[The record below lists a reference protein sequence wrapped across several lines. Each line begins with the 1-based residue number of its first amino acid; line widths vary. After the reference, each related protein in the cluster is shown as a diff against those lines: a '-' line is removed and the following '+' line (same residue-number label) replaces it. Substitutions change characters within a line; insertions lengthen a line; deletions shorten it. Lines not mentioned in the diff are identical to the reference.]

1 MSRPRIVFVAPYAWP
16 ALAGPGASGDGAGDA
31 FGYVGGAEMQ
41 QARLA
46 RVLAARGHDV
56 WMITADF
63 GQPQHVEI
71 DGITIERAY
80 RPWAGVPGLRFFH
93 PRWSGVIAA
102 LERVKPDIVYQRTA
116 GGLTGQC
123 ALWARARGR
132 RFVFACA
139 HDFDTL
145 PKSPFLSNPRDRW
158 LFRWGLHHANVVLA
172 QSVGQQESL
181 GVNHGIE
188 AHLVKNVIEV
198 PPSARPEPKTPS
210 VLWLGTVKEDKRPAW
225 MLKVARA
232 LPEFRFVIAG
242 GPPPPPMSD
251 EHFRAMRSEI
261 EGLPNVELAGFVE
274 PARVPDLMAE
284 ASLFAHTSGAE
295 GFPNTLLEAWANGV
309 PSVSVVDP
317 DHAVSGFGAGVRV
330 DDEDEFV
337 EAIRGLMYDP
347 GRRRALGLAARAYVL
362 AHHAPEAVARAF
374 ERALGLIANGRVA
387 GAA

>member
-16 ALAGPGASGDGAGDA
+16 ALAGERAGGAFD
-31 FGYVGGAEMQ
+31 YVGGAEMQ

-63 GQPQHVEI
+63 GQPRRVEI

-80 RPWAGVPGLRFFH
+80 RPYEGVPGLRFFH
-93 PRWSGVIAA
+93 PRGSGVIAA
-102 LERVKPDIVYQRTA
+102 LERVRPDIVYQRTA

-145 PKSPFLSNPRDRW
+145 PASPFLSNPRDRW
-158 LFRWGLHHANVVLA
+158 LYRWGLRHADVVLA
-172 QSVGQQESL
+172 QSALQQESL
-181 GVNHGIE
+181 RVSHGIE
-188 AHLVKNVIEV
+188 AQLVKNVITV
-198 PPSARPEPKTPS
+198 PPAPRLEPEVAR
-210 VLWLGTVKEDKRPAW
+210 VLWLGTVKEDKRPRW
-225 MLKVARA
+225 MLKAARA
-232 LPEFRFVIAG
+232 LPGIRFVIAG

-251 EHFRAMRSEI
+251 QHHRALGAEI
-261 EGLPNVELAGFVE
+261 EGLSNVELSGFVA
-274 PARVPDLMAE
+274 PARVPDLMAG
-284 ASLFAHTSGAE
+284 ATLFAHTSGAE
-295 GFPNTLLEAWANGV
+295 GFPNTLLEAWASGV

-317 DHAVSGFGAGVRV
+317 DQAVSLFGAGVRV

-347 GRRRALGLAARAYVL
+347 DRRRALGTAARAYVL
-362 AHHAPEAVARAF
+362 EHHSPDAVARSF
-374 ERALGLIANGRVA
+374 ERALGLEAPEANARA
-387 GAA
+387 TGAA